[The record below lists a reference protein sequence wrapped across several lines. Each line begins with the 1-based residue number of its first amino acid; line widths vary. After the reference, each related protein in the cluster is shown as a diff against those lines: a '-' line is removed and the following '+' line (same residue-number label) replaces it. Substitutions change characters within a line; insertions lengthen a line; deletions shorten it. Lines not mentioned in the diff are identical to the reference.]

1 MTVLNS
7 QQNKLW
13 PVNGKQYWAK
23 RVAGWKAGWQNSGY
37 IYCVLPLSSYFN
49 FNFVW
54 SGNTEEAEAI

>member
-37 IYCVLPLSSYFN
+37 IYCVLQYTTIVIILAEKR
-49 FNFVW
+49 
-54 SGNTEEAEAI
+54 NTL